1 MPFGTHTCIFFKL
14 INFARKITTAATAFV
29 AASSRCFGLGFRR
42 QNAILKAC
50 RVLFRERTSYAELI
64 ACSFAT
70 VRRTR
75 SICVLIAP
83 SPRSRL
89 SVRYQSALAYIA
101 TEGQGEALCRL
112 HWLRFSCFGFAI
124 RGRRRREKVS
134 GRGGDLP
141 FFLATPVCSE
151 LKCIQLDGGLR
162 AELSCFCSA

>member
-1 MPFGTHTCIFFKL
+1 MKTNETKWRQRREHRTTCLVREAGPKSKRGCSISLSGPLSDCSANQCGSPPPSFPPPFSFK
-14 INFARKITTAATAFV
+14 
-29 AASSRCFGLGFRR
+29 
-42 QNAILKAC
+42 
-50 RVLFRERTSYAELI
+50 
-64 ACSFAT
+64 
-70 VRRTR
+70 VR
-75 SICVLIAP
+75 P
-83 SPRSRL
+83 K
-89 SVRYQSALAYIA
+89 YQSALAYIA